1 MDEEC
6 EYYCYDSGYSCAVKR
21 EDTGNS
27 SIDQDT
33 VDKYCRGYSYE
44 DCPIYK
50 QKKDSSGVCYLT
62 SACVEAKGL
71 ADDCRE
77 LSALRKFRDG
87 YLANAEGGKEEIA
100 EYYRVAPVIVSHI
113 KEQPNAM
120 AIFDRI
126 YAELVLPCVKLIDAG
141 ENEGA
146 HQLYREYTTALK
158 ALYA

>member
-1 MDEEC
+1 MSCDF
-6 EYYCYDSGYSCAVKR
+6 YYYDCGYCCSIKR
-21 EDTGNS
+21 ESTGDSSVNSDTYYS
-27 SIDQDT
+27 
-33 VDKYCRGYSYE
+33 YCRGYSYE

-50 QKKDSSGVCYLT
+50 RKKDSSSGGCYLT
-62 SACVEAKGL
+62 SACVEAKGH

-77 LSALRKFRDG
+77 LSALRRFRDG

-113 KEQPNAM
+113 KEQPNAL
-120 AIFDRI
+120 AVFDRI
-126 YAELVLPCVKLIDAG
+126 YTELVLPCVKLIDAG

-146 HQLYREYTTALK
+146 HQLYREFTMALK